1 MKSLILT
8 LLYLAKDTVHRWFTR
23 ISSPLSRVLVVFFLT
38 LSALASLGGYVIST
52 NVMRDKIIH
61 RGGSTVMAIL
71 SAQEGHPTFLPTQ
84 KDIETI
90 VDADSYALTQVGT
103 VDMGENRHV
112 FVYTPDF
119 SRLGQVLPLMAPSG
133 QATMLQSRDDPLLP
147 PGPAD
152 VEINRCRV
160 GVFVRSLPEDHPILM
175 LMRGP
180 GIIIQREEID
190 RYGLRLPSNLY
201 YNISITIRNLDSSE
215 PVQRAEKFLRTFL
228 HFEGMHGSVYSALSL
243 LKELDVVLS
252 KQTQCR
258 LAFCIGI
265 SCIVGI
271 LLTALAGMEYR
282 QNEYIYTL
290 MKSFG
295 IHPILL
301 VGAFIF
307 ENIFIVGLSFAGAI
321 AAFMYFQRI
330 IVTQILK
337 LGHYSLSL
345 QDILPEIALI
355 SYTLL
360 GCILVSSTPIFVAAN
375 RQIGRVLK

>member
-38 LSALASLGGYVIST
+38 LSALASLGSYVIST
-52 NVMRDKIIH
+52 NMVRDKIIQ
-61 RGGSTVMAIL
+61 RGGNTVMAVL
-71 SAQEGHPTFLPTQ
+71 STREGRTSFLPTQ
-84 KDIETI
+84 SEIELV
-90 VDADSYALTQVGT
+90 VDADSYALTQVGS
-103 VDMGENRHV
+103 VEIDDERSSFIYV
-112 FVYTPDF
+112 PDF

-133 QATMLQSRDDPLLP
+133 KATLLQSQEDPLLP
-147 PGPAD
+147 PGPAE
-152 VEINRCRV
+152 VEINNARV
-160 GVFVRSLPEDHPILM
+160 EIFVRSLPEDHPLLT

-180 GIIIQREEID
+180 GIIIQREELE
-190 RYGLRLPSNLY
+190 RYGFSKPSYLY
-201 YNISITIRNLDSSE
+201 YTISITIRNLNSSE
-215 PVQRAEKFLRTFL
+215 PVQKAEKFLRTFL
-228 HFEGMHGSVYSALSL
+228 HLEGMQGSVYSALSL
-243 LKELDVVLS
+243 LKEMDVVLS
-252 KQTQCR
+252 KQNQCR
-258 LAFCIGI
+258 FAFCVGI

-295 IHPILL
+295 IHPVLL

-307 ENIFIVGLSFAGAI
+307 ENIFIVGASFVGAVFS
-321 AAFMYFQRI
+321 FMYFQHM
-330 IVTQILK
+330 IVKQILK
-337 LGHYSLSL
+337 LGNYTLSL
-345 QDILPEIALI
+345 QEIMPEIALI

-360 GCILVSSTPIFVAAN
+360 GCILVSSLPIFVAAN